1 MSMAQAW
8 KLRIQSASFR
18 GVPFQVSAASGE
30 LGRSTAL
37 HVFPNGSAPYPEDLG
52 KAPQFYDVQGFVSG
66 SSYMTQRDAL
76 EEAFQQPG
84 PGTLVHPWYGSLYVA
99 LAGPVRTQYSA
110 VDGGLWQFQARFVR
124 VEKPGGLTGSPNLL
138 DMVAE
143 RVSAVAER
151 AQALA
156 DSVGQYLDKGA
167 WVVSQIENAAG
178 VFISSVKSVLSLPE
192 GFSSLTDLA
201 GSTGWLT
208 GMISSGSFG
217 VSCWNMVQTGAE
229 SFTGQSVGSSSGM
242 GMGQGSSS
250 VGSPSSGTTKKQSSG
265 LYSLL
270 SLVQSAPQVT
280 ASEVFGT
287 SRKAAAEG
295 QAIMASVQ
303 RQMCAAAACSVAA
316 AYAPSTTKEAG
327 ELQAAVLDA
336 IDAAQME
343 ADDETFAAL
352 SDLRMVTLRA
362 MAEKARTLPDV
373 ISVTE
378 SQVMPSLAVVWRWTG
393 GLEAEQELVARNGLR
408 HPGFVPGGQALEL
421 IHG

>member
-1 MSMAQAW
+1 MAQAW

-18 GVPFQVSAASGE
+18 GIPFQVYMAGGS

-76 EEAFQQPG
+76 EAAFQQPG

-99 LAGPVRTQYSA
+99 LAGPVRTQHSA

-124 VEKPGGLTGSPNLL
+124 VEKPGGLTGAPNLL

-167 WVVSQIENAAG
+167 WVVSQIETAAG
-178 VFISSVKSVLSLPE
+178 VFISSVKSVLALPE
-192 GFSSLTDLA
+192 GLSTLAGMA

-217 VSCWNMVQTGAE
+217 ASCWNMVQTGAE
-229 SFTGQSVGSSSGM
+229 NLPSGSG
-242 GMGQGSSS
+242 
-250 VGSPSSGTTKKQSSG
+250 PTA
-265 LYSLL
+265 LL
-270 SLVQSAPQVT
+270 DLVRSAPQVT
-280 ASEVFGT
+280 ASEIFGT
-287 SRKAAAEG
+287 SRRAAAEG
-295 QAIMASVQ
+295 QRIVSNVQ
-303 RQMCAAAACSVAA
+303 QQMCAAAACSVAA

-327 ELQAAVLDA
+327 ELQASVLDA

-352 SDLRMVTLRA
+352 SNLRTVTLRS

>member
-1 MSMAQAW
+1 MAQAW
-8 KLRIQSASFR
+8 KLRIQAASFR
-18 GVPFQVSAASGE
+18 GVPFQVYMSGGE

-99 LAGPVRTQYSA
+99 LAGPVRTQHSA
-110 VDGGLWQFQARFVR
+110 ADGGLWQFQARFVR

-143 RVSAVAER
+143 SVSAVAER

-156 DSVGQYLDKGA
+156 DSAGQYLDKGA
-167 WVVSQIENAAG
+167 WVVLQIENAAG

-201 GSTGWLT
+201 GSAGWLT
-208 GMISSGSFG
+208 GMISAGSFG

-229 SFTGQSVGSSSGM
+229 NLPSGSG
-242 GMGQGSSS
+242 
-250 VGSPSSGTTKKQSSG
+250 PAA
-265 LYSLL
+265 LL

-280 ASEVFGT
+280 ASKVFGT
-287 SRKAAAEG
+287 SRKSAAEG

-352 SDLRMVTLRA
+352 SDLRTVTLRA

>member
-30 LGRSTAL
+30 VGRSTAL
-37 HVFPNGSAPYPEDLG
+37 HVFPNGWAPYPEDLG

-99 LAGPVRTQYSA
+99 LAGPVRTQHSA
-110 VDGGLWQFQARFVR
+110 ADGGLWQFQARFVR

-143 RVSAVAER
+143 RVAAVAER

-156 DSVGQYLDKGA
+156 DSVGQYLYKGA

-201 GSTGWLT
+201 GSAGWLT
-208 GMISSGSFG
+208 GMISSGIFG

-229 SFTGQSVGSSSGM
+229 SFTGQSVGS
-242 GMGQGSSS
+242 
-250 VGSPSSGTTKKQSSG
+250 SSGTTKKQSSG

-303 RQMCAAAACSVAA
+303 RQKCAAAACSVAA

-352 SDLRMVTLRA
+352 SDLRTVTLRA

>member
-1 MSMAQAW
+1 MAQAW

-18 GVPFQVSAASGE
+18 GIPFQVYMAGGS

-66 SSYMTQRDAL
+66 SSYMMQRDAL
-76 EEAFQQPG
+76 EAAFQQPG

-99 LAGPVRTQYSA
+99 LAGPVRTQHSA

-124 VEKPGGLTGSPNLL
+124 VEKPGGLTGAPNLL

-167 WVVSQIENAAG
+167 WVVSQIETAAG
-178 VFISSVKSVLSLPE
+178 VFISSVKSVLALPE
-192 GFSSLTDLA
+192 GLSTLAGLT

-217 VSCWNMVQTGAE
+217 ASCWNMVQTGAE
-229 SFTGQSVGSSSGM
+229 NLPSGSG
-242 GMGQGSSS
+242 
-250 VGSPSSGTTKKQSSG
+250 PAA
-265 LYSLL
+265 LL
-270 SLVQSAPQVT
+270 DLVRSAPQVT
-280 ASEVFGT
+280 VSEIFGT
-287 SRKAAAEG
+287 SRRAAAEG
-295 QAIMASVQ
+295 QRIVSNVQ

-327 ELQAAVLDA
+327 ELQASVLDA

-343 ADDETFAAL
+343 ADDDTFAAL
-352 SDLRMVTLRA
+352 SNLRTVTLRS

>member
-1 MSMAQAW
+1 MAQAW

-18 GVPFQVSAASGE
+18 GVPFQVYMAGAE
-30 LGRSTAL
+30 IGRTTAL
-37 HVFPNGSAPYPEDLG
+37 HIFPNGTAPYPEDLG

-66 SSYMTQRDAL
+66 SSYMLQRDAL
-76 EEAFQQPG
+76 EAAFQQPG

-99 LAGPVRTQYSA
+99 LAGPVRTQHSA
-110 VDGGLWQFQARFVR
+110 ADGGLWQFQARFVR
-124 VEKPGGLTGSPNLL
+124 VEKPGGLTGAPNLL
-138 DMVAE
+138 DAVSA
-143 RVSAVAER
+143 RVTAVAER

-167 WVVSQIENAAG
+167 WVVSQIETAAG
-178 VFISSVKSVLSLPE
+178 VFISSVKTALAIPE
-192 GFSSLTDLA
+192 GLSTLAGLA

-208 GMISSGSFG
+208 GMIASGSFG
-217 VSCWNMVQTGAE
+217 SSCWDMVQAGVE
-229 SFTGQSVGSSSGM
+229 NMPSGSGPAALLELVTSAPE
-242 GMGQGSSS
+242 
-250 VGSPSSGTTKKQSSG
+250 VTVSPS
-265 LYSLL
+265 
-270 SLVQSAPQVT
+270 
-280 ASEVFGT
+280 FGT

-352 SDLRMVTLRA
+352 SDLRTVTLRA

>member
-1 MSMAQAW
+1 MAQAW

-18 GVPFQVSAASGE
+18 GIPFQVYMAGGS
-30 LGRSTAL
+30 LRRSTTL

-76 EEAFQQPG
+76 EAAFQQPG

-99 LAGPVRTQYSA
+99 LAGPVRTQHSA

-124 VEKPGGLTGSPNLL
+124 VEKPGGLTGAPNLL

-167 WVVSQIENAAG
+167 WVVSQIETAAG
-178 VFISSVKSVLSLPE
+178 VFISSVKSVLALPE
-192 GFSSLTDLA
+192 GLSTLAGMA

-217 VSCWNMVQTGAE
+217 ASCWNMVQTGAE
-229 SFTGQSVGSSSGM
+229 NLPSGS
-242 GMGQGSSS
+242 GSAA
-250 VGSPSSGTTKKQSSG
+250 
-265 LYSLL
+265 LL
-270 SLVQSAPQVT
+270 DLVRSAPQVT
-280 ASEVFGT
+280 ASEIFGT
-287 SRKAAAEG
+287 SRSAAAEG
-295 QAIMASVQ
+295 QRIVSNVQ

-327 ELQAAVLDA
+327 ELQASVLDA
-336 IDAAQME
+336 IDAAQVE
-343 ADDETFAAL
+343 ADDDTFAAL
-352 SDLRMVTLRA
+352 SNLRTVTLRS

>member
-99 LAGPVRTQYSA
+99 LAGPVRTQHSA
-110 VDGGLWQFQARFVR
+110 ADGGLWQFQARFVR

-143 RVSAVAER
+143 RVAAVAER

-156 DSVGQYLDKGA
+156 DSVGQYLYKGA

-201 GSTGWLT
+201 GSAGWLT
-208 GMISSGSFG
+208 GMISSGIFG

-229 SFTGQSVGSSSGM
+229 SFTGQSVGS
-242 GMGQGSSS
+242 
-250 VGSPSSGTTKKQSSG
+250 SSGTTKKQSSG

-303 RQMCAAAACSVAA
+303 RQKCAAAACSVAA

-352 SDLRMVTLRA
+352 SDLRTVTLRA

>member
-1 MSMAQAW
+1 M
-8 KLRIQSASFR
+8 
-18 GVPFQVSAASGE
+18 
-30 LGRSTAL
+30 
-37 HVFPNGSAPYPEDLG
+37 
-52 KAPQFYDVQGFVSG
+52 
-66 SSYMTQRDAL
+66 
-76 EEAFQQPG
+76 
-84 PGTLVHPWYGSLYVA
+84 HPWYGSLYVA
-99 LAGPVRTQYSA
+99 LAGPVRTQHSA

-124 VEKPGGLTGSPNLL
+124 VEKPGGLTGAPNLL

-167 WVVSQIENAAG
+167 WVVSQIETAAG
-178 VFISSVKSVLSLPE
+178 VFISSVKSVLALPE
-192 GFSSLTDLA
+192 GLSTLAGLT

-217 VSCWNMVQTGAE
+217 ASCWNMVQTGAE
-229 SFTGQSVGSSSGM
+229 NLPSGSG
-242 GMGQGSSS
+242 
-250 VGSPSSGTTKKQSSG
+250 PAA
-265 LYSLL
+265 LL
-270 SLVQSAPQVT
+270 DLVRSAPQVT
-280 ASEVFGT
+280 VSEIFGT
-287 SRKAAAEG
+287 SRRAAAEG
-295 QAIMASVQ
+295 QRIVSNVQ

-327 ELQAAVLDA
+327 ELQASVLDA

-343 ADDETFAAL
+343 ADDDTFAAL
-352 SDLRMVTLRA
+352 SNLRTVTLRS

>member
-99 LAGPVRTQYSA
+99 LAGPVRTQHSA
-110 VDGGLWQFQARFVR
+110 ADGGLWQFQARFVR

-143 RVSAVAER
+143 RVAAVAER

-156 DSVGQYLDKGA
+156 DSVGQYLYKGA

-201 GSTGWLT
+201 GSAGWLT
-208 GMISSGSFG
+208 GMISSGIFG
-217 VSCWNMVQTGAE
+217 GSCWNMVQTGAE
-229 SFTGQSVGSSSGM
+229 SFTGQSVGS
-242 GMGQGSSS
+242 
-250 VGSPSSGTTKKQSSG
+250 SSGTTKKQSSG

-352 SDLRMVTLRA
+352 SDLRTVTLRA

>member
-30 LGRSTAL
+30 VGRSTAL

-99 LAGPVRTQYSA
+99 LAGPVRTQHSA
-110 VDGGLWQFQARFVR
+110 ADGGLWQFQARFVR

-143 RVSAVAER
+143 RVAAVAER

-156 DSVGQYLDKGA
+156 DSVGQYLYKGA

-201 GSTGWLT
+201 GSAGWLT
-208 GMISSGSFG
+208 GMISSGIFG

-229 SFTGQSVGSSSGM
+229 SFTGQSVGS
-242 GMGQGSSS
+242 
-250 VGSPSSGTTKKQSSG
+250 SSGTTKKQSSG

-303 RQMCAAAACSVAA
+303 RQKCAAAACSVAA

-352 SDLRMVTLRA
+352 SDLRTVTLRA

>member
-1 MSMAQAW
+1 MAQAW

-18 GVPFQVSAASGE
+18 GIPFQVYMAGGS

-76 EEAFQQPG
+76 EAAFQQPG

-99 LAGPVRTQYSA
+99 LAGPVRTQHSA

-124 VEKPGGLTGSPNLL
+124 VEKPGGLTGAPNLL

-151 AQALA
+151 ARALA

-167 WVVSQIENAAG
+167 WVVSQIETAAG
-178 VFISSVKSVLSLPE
+178 VFISSVKSVLALPE
-192 GFSSLTDLA
+192 GLSTLAGMA

-217 VSCWNMVQTGAE
+217 ASCWNMVQTGAE
-229 SFTGQSVGSSSGM
+229 NLPSGSG
-242 GMGQGSSS
+242 
-250 VGSPSSGTTKKQSSG
+250 PTA
-265 LYSLL
+265 LL
-270 SLVQSAPQVT
+270 DLVRSAPQVT
-280 ASEVFGT
+280 ASEIFGT
-287 SRKAAAEG
+287 SRRAAAEG
-295 QAIMASVQ
+295 QRIVSNVQ
-303 RQMCAAAACSVAA
+303 QQMCAAAACSVAA

-327 ELQAAVLDA
+327 ELQASVLDA

-352 SDLRMVTLRA
+352 SNLRTVTLRS